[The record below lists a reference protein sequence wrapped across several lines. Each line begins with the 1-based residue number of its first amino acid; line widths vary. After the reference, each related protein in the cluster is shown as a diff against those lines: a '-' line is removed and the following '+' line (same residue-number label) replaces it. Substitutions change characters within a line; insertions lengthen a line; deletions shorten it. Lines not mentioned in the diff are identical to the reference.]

1 MNRKGGR
8 RMGKIV
14 DLQSYRNR
22 ALEERAFAPWQK
34 RFSETFGVNVY
45 LSDLS
50 DATLMA
56 LAQPGEDHAI
66 AFYELVMAVLNL
78 GEGVKFY
85 YLNKGEQLQVVDIHL
100 FLADQVRFELMRR
113 LGWVE
118 RYPGLS
124 APLVELVADFEQHR
138 AAAAQSPPTLAPG
151 RPDYDQY
158 QRLTERERE
167 SFVRRLLPQALEAF
181 RLRLSG
187 GD

>member
-1 MNRKGGR
+1 
-8 RMGKIV
+8 MGEIV
-14 DLQSYRNR
+14 DFQSYRNR
-22 ALEERAFAPWQK
+22 AVEERAFAPWKK
-34 RFSETFGVNVY
+34 RFSETFGTNVY

-56 LAQPGEDHAI
+56 LAQPGEDHAVGY
-66 AFYELVMAVLNL
+66 YELVMAVLNL

-85 YLNKGEQLQVVDIHL
+85 YLDKGEQLRVVDIHL

-124 APLVELVADFEQHR
+124 APIVELVAEYER
-138 AAAAQSPPTLAPG
+138 YRSAAAKSPPTLAHS
-151 RPDYDQY
+151 RPDFDQY

-167 SFVRRLLPQALEAF
+167 SFIRRLLPQALEAF
-181 RLRLSG
+181 RLRLSH